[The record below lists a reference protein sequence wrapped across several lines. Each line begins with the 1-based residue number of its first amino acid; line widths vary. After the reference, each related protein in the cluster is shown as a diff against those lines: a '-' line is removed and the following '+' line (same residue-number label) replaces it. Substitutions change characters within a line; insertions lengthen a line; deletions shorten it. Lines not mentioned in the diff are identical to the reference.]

1 MNSADIRLSA
11 NSDDQLVAMLHVI
24 ARAALNI
31 KILNLSDDEVR
42 YVVVNH
48 IYSPDLV
55 GGDLSLARWEQLLVY
70 VELRNSLP
78 KTTDLPLSGLFHS
91 PPTREDLSKRISA
104 LILVE
109 RETVDRVLARF
120 GSQELIY
127 FIDER
132 VLTVIKKACDFAGK
146 VAVDVD
152 GIFRWANPLADF
164 HHHRRVAIEIR
175 GSIRAKSSADDWA
188 AIFKPMRDELRQN
201 QREALIAYLL
211 IQPKLKEWG
220 VIDAD
225 SLFEFFLIDVQ
236 MGPCLET
243 SRIKQAISSVQ
254 LFVQR
259 CLCGMEKRYG
269 VESELLD
276 RERWEW
282 MQKYRVWE
290 ANRKVFLYPEN
301 WIEPSL
307 RDDKSP
313 FFNEF
318 EASAYSSHPSWL
330 L

>member
-1 MNSADIRLSA
+1 MFHI
-11 NSDDQLVAMLHVI
+11 I
-24 ARAALNI
+24 ARAAINI
-31 KILNLSDDEVR
+31 KLFNLSDEEVR
-42 YVVVNH
+42 YVAINH
-48 IYSPDLV
+48 IYKAGLA
-55 GGDLSLARWEQLLVY
+55 GGDLALARWERLLVY
-70 VELRNSLP
+70 VELRDSLP
-78 KTTDLPLSGLFHS
+78 KTTDQPLSGLFHS
-91 PPTREDLSKRISA
+91 PPARQDLSKRISA
-104 LILVE
+104 LILVD
-109 RETVDRVLARF
+109 RKTVDRVLAHF
-120 GSQELIY
+120 GSQEPEY

-146 VAVDVD
+146 VAVDVE
-152 GIFRWANPLADF
+152 GIFRWANPQAEF
-164 HHHRRVAIEIR
+164 HHNRRTAIEIR
-175 GSIRAKSSADDWA
+175 GSIRAKSNTDDWA
-188 AIFKPMRDELRQN
+188 AIFKPLRDELRQN

-211 IQPKLKEWG
+211 VQPKLKQWG

-269 VESELLD
+269 VESSMLD
-276 RERWEW
+276 RKRWEW

-313 FFNEF
+313 FFNAF
-318 EASAYSSHPSWL
+318 EAGKYC
-330 L
+330 

>member
-1 MNSADIRLSA
+1 MAI
-11 NSDDQLVAMLHVI
+11 
-24 ARAALNI
+24 
-31 KILNLSDDEVR
+31 
-42 YVVVNH
+42 NH
-48 IYSPDLV
+48 IYRSGLA
-55 GGDLSLARWEQLLVY
+55 GGNLALARWERLLVY
-70 VELRNSLP
+70 VELRDSLP
-78 KTTDLPLSGLFHS
+78 KITDLPLSSLFHS
-91 PPTREDLSKRISA
+91 PPAPEEVSKRISA
-104 LILVE
+104 LIQVE
-109 RETVDRVLARF
+109 RNTVDRVIAHF
-120 GSQELIY
+120 GSQEASY
-127 FIDER
+127 FIDEKI
-132 VLTVIKKACDFAGK
+132 LTAIKKACDFAGK
-146 VAVDVD
+146 VAIDVD
-152 GIFRWANPLADF
+152 GIFRWADPQADF
-164 HHHRRVAIEIR
+164 HHNRRVAIEIR

-188 AIFKPMRDELRQN
+188 VIFKPLRDELRQN

-211 IQPKLKEWG
+211 VQPKLKEWG

-269 VESELLD
+269 VESSMLD
-276 RERWEW
+276 RKRWEW

-313 FFNEF
+313 FFTEF
-318 EASAYSSHPSWL
+318 EAGTCSLCSPPPNARRFDSVAD
-330 L
+330 

>member
-1 MNSADIRLSA
+1 MAI
-11 NSDDQLVAMLHVI
+11 
-24 ARAALNI
+24 
-31 KILNLSDDEVR
+31 
-42 YVVVNH
+42 NH
-48 IYSPDLV
+48 IYRPGLA
-55 GGDLSLARWEQLLVY
+55 GGNLALARWERLLVY
-70 VELRNSLP
+70 VELRDSLP
-78 KTTDLPLSGLFHS
+78 KITDLPLSSLFHS
-91 PPTREDLSKRISA
+91 PPAPEDVSKRISA
-104 LILVE
+104 LIQVE
-109 RETVDRVLARF
+109 RKTVDRVIAHF
-120 GSQELIY
+120 GPHETSY
-127 FIDER
+127 FIDEK
-132 VLTVIKKACDFAGK
+132 VLTAIKKACDFAGK
-146 VAVDVD
+146 VAIDVD
-152 GIFRWANPLADF
+152 GIFRWADPQADF
-164 HHHRRVAIEIR
+164 HHNRRVAIEIR

-188 AIFKPMRDELRQN
+188 AIFKPLRDELRQN

-211 IQPKLKEWG
+211 VQPKLKEWG

-269 VESELLD
+269 VESSMLD
-276 RERWEW
+276 RKRWEW

-318 EASAYSSHPSWL
+318 EAGTYCLCTPPSNAHFFDCDAD
-330 L
+330 